1 MTNNPI
7 SKINIY
13 ENFFAELY
21 NTAPKPIKI
30 LCYREEHSIIFST
43 KQNKSE
49 KIDFGYLSSPVVVSD
64 ITKYVEHNKI
74 NTVVLDTCLEDLRDV
89 RPILTTVRE
98 LSIKLGINSEIIFSS
113 QLNEHR
119 RCWITASAKKLL
131 ENSGLIATE
140 LKINEGF
147 GFTVSSN
154 DKHYNDFLNKHSMP
168 KNIIEHLMV
177 TTEHSDYRITGG
189 IGSYVKEC
197 EKLYGQSSSVLIIDS
212 NNDLDEEKINSKF
225 WFCAQNL
232 IGSQRVDIIDKSN
245 YDMLSG
251 VVYESVRQLLFYYP
265 RIKTIEA
272 QEILLDR
279 TINAKQAG
287 LIPKEVTLVTT
298 CHGASFHL
306 AKAKKDILELEQ
318 IHVAYREK
326 RTIEDS
332 DVTIFPTKFLKNSY
346 AKIGIKKLDEKNKII
361 KRLPFDISRLPIG
374 SGPEEYRQIVYI
386 GKTSSIKG
394 FDIFLETIIEFA
406 NINKDLAENIEV
418 ITAIV
423 TSTDIT
429 EKPIIKLLE
438 EARKLYTINLVSMQ
452 REDLLAYLATNS
464 KDSLALVTYP
474 GDNHPTVILELLAI
488 GHDFLALNCGGTPEL
503 IPDRYEHQYIVE
515 NNTNEVCKKIENV
528 FRQPGNRQ
536 KIIQKARND
545 YLAEQKKI
553 NSIYITSHF
562 ETINSNNNETKTKNH
577 SEVFIDI
584 IGNKQSI
591 EYEKTISSINSQIT
605 DLKIH
610 INEKLITSPNNYFM
624 RLLAGDVLDA
634 DGVEMLVSSISGKDE
649 YGAVMANEIVS
660 KYENYRL
667 KNVSEFNPV
676 QPQLGS
682 VFLQEKYKRRV
693 VGLFKSTTLSDDISE
708 LSDWELAIFV
718 TSSGKKVAILPE
730 FIFELQRRDDDVE
743 WDHQNALETM
753 SRVLFGLEQFDT
765 YILFSQLKRL
775 DDLYFGSR
783 LYNHLAEMYVL
794 RDDPSIIYGAT
805 PNMVKAIGAYRR
817 YTPKPIHKAAV
828 YSVKKIHKAGKTIK
842 SLRNN
847 KLK

>member
-1 MTNNPI
+1 MTNNFI

-21 NTAPKPIKI
+21 NTAPKRIKI
-30 LCYREEHSIIFST
+30 LCYREEHSLIFST

-64 ITKYVEHNKI
+64 ITKYVEHNNI
-74 NTVVLDTCLEDLRDV
+74 DTVVLDTCLENLRDV
-89 RPILTTVRE
+89 RPILTAVRE

-119 RCWITASAKKLL
+119 RSWTTTSAKKLL
-131 ENSGLIATE
+131 ENSGLIATA

-154 DKHYNDFLNKHSMP
+154 NKHYNAFLNKHSMP
-168 KNIIEHLMV
+168 KYIIEHLMV

-197 EKLYGQSSSVLIIDS
+197 EKLYGHSSSVLIIDS

-251 VVYESVRQLLFYYP
+251 VVYESVRQILFYYP
-265 RIKTIEA
+265 HIKTIEA

-279 TINAKQAG
+279 TIDAKQTG
-287 LIPKEVTLVTT
+287 LIPNEVTLVTT

-306 AKAKKDILELEQ
+306 AKAKKDMLELEQ

-361 KRLPFDISRLPIG
+361 KRLPFDISRLPTG
-374 SGPEEYRQIVYI
+374 SGPEEYSQIVYI

-406 NINKDLAENIEV
+406 NINKELAENIEV

-452 REDLLAYLATNS
+452 REELLTYLATNS

-503 IPDRYEHQYIVE
+503 IPDGYEHEYIVE

-553 NSIYITSHF
+553 NSIYITSNF
-562 ETINSNNNETKTKNH
+562 EKFTTNNNEKRIYDN
-577 SEVFIDI
+577 VNVYIDI
-584 IGNKQSI
+584 IGDKDSNDYKRTLLSV
-591 EYEKTISSINSQIT
+591 NSQIT
-605 DLKIH
+605 SARIH
-610 INEKLITSPNNYFM
+610 VNKNQTTGLNIYSI
-624 RLLAGDVLDA
+624 RLFSGDVLDPDA
-634 DGVEMLVSSISGKDE
+634 LEILVGSIYNKQQF
-649 YGAVMANEIVS
+649 GAVLANEKVCS
-660 KYENYRL
+660 YENFKY
-667 KNVSEFNPV
+667 KEFAEFSPV

-693 VGLFKSTTLSDDISE
+693 IGLFKTTCLPNE
-708 LSDWELAIFV
+708 LRELDDWELAIFNA
-718 TSSGKKVAILPE
+718 SSGKKIAIIPE
-730 FIFELQRRDDDVE
+730 QIFELQRYDHEVD
-743 WDHQNALETM
+743 WDHQNTQESM
-753 SRVLFGLEQFDT
+753 SRVLFGLEQFDS

-783 LYNHLAEMYVL
+783 LYNHLADMYVL
-794 RDDPSIIYGAT
+794 RNDPTIIYGAT

-817 YTPKPIHKAAV
+817 YTPKPIHKAAI
-828 YSVKKIHKAGKTIK
+828 YSIKKIHKTGKTIK
-842 SLRNN
+842 NLKN
-847 KLK
+847 KN